1 MAVINRI
8 AEYFEDMKEWR
19 QHLHAHPELDMDCHR
34 TAAFVAEKLRAFG
47 VDEIHE
53 KIGVSGVV
61 GIINGQGDGPT
72 IGLRADMDALPMPE
86 ETGLPY
92 ASTVEGM
99 MHACGHDGHTTM
111 LLGAARYLAETR
123 KFSGRVALIFQ
134 PGEEG
139 SGGARFMVEDGL
151 IDRFNISQVYGQH
164 SLPKSP
170 LGNIET
176 CPGPLMAAA
185 DDFEIHITG
194 AGGHAASPHESVDP
208 VMIAVNM
215 YQNLQS
221 IVTRNVDP
229 IKTVVLSLTQ
239 IHSGTTH
246 NVVPETA
253 MLAGTV
259 RTFDKDVQA
268 LVVERMQAIIHSTA
282 EMMGGKARLDYNYGY
297 PATINDAEKT
307 NFACDVAAEVV
318 GETRVARNIPP
329 TMGAEDFSYMLE
341 EVPGAYFYIG
351 NGDSA
356 YLHHTKYDFNDE
368 ASPTGASVLARIVE
382 RAQPLAAG

>member
-8 AEYFEDMKEWR
+8 AEYFEEMKEWR
-19 QHLHAHPELDMDCHR
+19 QHIHANPELDMECHN
-34 TAAFVAEKLRAFG
+34 TAAFVVEKLRAFG

-53 KIGVSGVV
+53 KIGISGVV

-92 ASTVEGM
+92 ASTVDGL

-111 LLGAARYLAETR
+111 LLGAAKYLAETR
-123 KFSGRVALIFQ
+123 NFAGRVALIFQ

-139 SGGARFMVEDGL
+139 SGGGRFMAEEGMFE
-151 IDRFNISQVYGQH
+151 RFNISQVYGQH

-176 CPGPLMAAA
+176 CKGPLMAAA

-259 RTFDKDVQA
+259 RTFDKDVQT
-268 LVVERMQAIIHSTA
+268 LVVDRMKAIIKGTA
-282 EMMGGKARLDYNYGY
+282 EMMGGSAELVYNYGY
-297 PATINDAEKT
+297 PATINDDAKT
-307 NFACDVAAEVV
+307 EFACTVAAEVV
-318 GETRVARNIPP
+318 GESRVDGAIAP

-341 EVPGAYFYIG
+341 KVPGAYFYIG
-351 NGDSA
+351 NGESA

-368 ASPTGASVLARIVE
+368 ASPVGASVFARIVE
-382 RAQPLAAG
+382 RAQPLGGS